1 MIARSERRVPASS
14 YVSGNQE
21 RDVTVERMRLL
32 LALSARQH
40 PLVVCLHQR
49 GFNSWRWNVFFRLRA
64 MTKSVLKTRECTTR
78 RHHTCAPARGGH
90 AVGTRWRAVAAARR

>member
-32 LALSARQH
+32 
-40 PLVVCLHQR
+40 P
-49 GFNSWRWNVFFRLRA
+49 RA
-64 MTKSVLKTRECTTR
+64 FSPATPSGDLPPPTRFYDKLTAGETR
-78 RHHTCAPARGGH
+78 AKLGRNRGGSCSR
-90 AVGTRWRAVAAARR
+90 TCRF